1 MRGDSGPESPDF
13 GDKTRLRGI
22 CGGTAPGNERGTMS
36 EPSKHDDPRNE
47 PIYRGVLWVLVASV
61 LAGAVLTLTG
71 EPLFGSRALANVGLG
86 MAVVCGALYWVF
98 RLLGR
103 SAARRAEDRRD
114 RQGR

>member
-1 MRGDSGPESPDF
+1 M
-13 GDKTRLRGI
+13 
-22 CGGTAPGNERGTMS
+22 N
-36 EPSKHDDPRNE
+36 EPSQPDDPREE

-61 LAGAVLTLTG
+61 LVGAVLTLAG

-103 SAARRAEDRRD
+103 SAARRAAQRRE
-114 RQGR
+114 RRGP